1 MRNQLLLARV
11 LVTSFLYTQAP
22 VPADRVEILSRPAAV
37 KTFKATSGAAIA
49 DLLAGTHVPGG
60 IVSVYSRCATP
71 IEYQFSFSGA
81 TLEQELDYISS
92 VDTSRR
98 WIYRDGVILVGS
110 EFIPRTILNAI
121 IEDIDIKSDD
131 ALSLSTQRLLESPEI
146 RGRANVAGLVEGMT
160 EVPGF
165 YAVPNSSMPTED
177 LAAPPSKHLHQV
189 TLADALAA
197 VATMKGEN
205 VWHYEQFE
213 CSSTPTYRIAWVV
226 RSR

>member
-1 MRNQLLLARV
+1 MRNQLLLASI
-11 LVTSFLYTQAP
+11 LVTTFLFAQAP

-49 DLLAGTHVPGG
+49 DLLDGTHVPGG

-110 EFIPRTILNAI
+110 EFLPRTILNTI
-121 IEDIDIKSDD
+121 IKDVDIKSDD
-131 ALSLSTQRLLESPEI
+131 ALSLSTQRLLESPEV
-146 RGRANVAGLVEGMT
+146 RGRAVEGMI
-160 EVPGF
+160 EVSGF
-165 YAVPNSSMPTED
+165 YAVPKPSMPTED
-177 LAAPPSKHLHQV
+177 LAAPASRHLHQV

-197 VATMKGEN
+197 VATMKGKN

-213 CSSTPTYRIAWVV
+213 CSSKPTYRIAWVV